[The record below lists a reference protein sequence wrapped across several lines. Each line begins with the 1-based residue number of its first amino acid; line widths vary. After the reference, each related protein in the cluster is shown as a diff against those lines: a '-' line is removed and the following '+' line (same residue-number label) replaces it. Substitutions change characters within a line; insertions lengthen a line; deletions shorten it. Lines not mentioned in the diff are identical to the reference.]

1 MTTLV
6 IVESPAKCGKIAGF
20 LGPGYKVIASMGH
33 IRALEQTLDAV
44 GIECDF
50 EPKFE
55 FMTKEKSRAISAI
68 KEAAAQ
74 AQEIILAADDD
85 REGEAIAY
93 SVAALLRLNPRTTK
107 RAVFHEITKSAVTKA
122 ISNPRLIDMDKVMAQ
137 QARAQLDMLIGFTIS
152 PLLWRHV
159 ARGLSAGRCQ
169 TPALRFVVDREDEIA
184 RHVGSVGWTITGKWT
199 AKGASIDAVLMD
211 ELEDEESAENYMEQ
225 VAPDATVV
233 AVTQRPWSESA
244 PLPLITSSLQQLAST
259 LFRSAPK
266 NTMRVAQRLYEAGH
280 ITYMRTDKAVLGEE
294 AQAEARALVVDQ
306 FGPDYISKPTAAH
319 PKSKKTDAGAA
330 QAQEAHEA
338 IRPTHFDVPTLAGA
352 EWTPL
357 DIKVYQLI
365 RIRAIQSVMSPVQG
379 EAANV
384 RFQTADD
391 EAGDLLWSANARIT
405 TFQGWRIA
413 SATSTLPD
421 EEEEEQVSNAWS
433 TLTSLKVGDR
443 LTWRTMEALPKMTKA
458 PARYSEASLVAALER
473 RGIGRPSTFASLL
486 AAIEEKGYVEKKNI
500 EGQKVKLNRL
510 TVSAAVPRLI
520 HRQTIER
527 TVGGERDRLVPTTLG
542 RQALGFA
549 LQHFS
554 DLFAYEFTA
563 AMENRLDQI
572 AEGKEPWKQ
581 VLRETWATYKDRY
594 EALNESKTV
603 QARQR
608 DFGEGLKAVMTRKGP
623 MLLRE
628 AATAKGKATFYKW
641 PEGVEFEDL
650 TVEQAAAATRPL
662 APIGTYN
669 DQPMIKHDGKFGPYV
684 TAGSL
689 KVNWT
694 PEDTEETLRAKFEAL
709 NATTVGPFTFKVGK
723 FGPYMYKTE
732 LKTKKFVSV
741 PTTINPA
748 NLTIREADEIYRA
761 GLAEAEEKAKAR
773 ATWKIKKNK

>member
-44 GIECDF
+44 GIERDF

-55 FMTKEKSRAISAI
+55 FMTKEKSRAIAAI

-74 AQEIILAADDD
+74 AQEVILAADDD

-107 RAVFHEITKSAVTKA
+107 RAVFHEITKGAVTRA

-169 TPALRFVVDREDEIA
+169 TPALRFVVDRENEIA
-184 RHVGSVGWTITGKWT
+184 AHVGSIGWVITGKWN
-199 AKGASIDAVLMD
+199 AKGASIDAALMD
-211 ELEDEESAENYMEQ
+211 ELEDEESAQNYMEQ
-225 VAPDATVV
+225 VAADATVV
-233 AVTQRPWSESA
+233 AMTQRPWSESA

-306 FGPDYISKPTAAH
+306 FGPDYISKPITAQS
-319 PKSKKTDAGAA
+319 KSKKADAN
-330 QAQEAHEA
+330 AQEAHEA

-357 DIKVYQLI
+357 DIKIYQLI
-365 RIRAIQSVMSPVQG
+365 RIRAIQSVMAPVQG

-384 RFQTADD
+384 RFQTTDD
-391 EAGDLLWSANARIT
+391 ESGDLLWSANARIT

-421 EEEEEQVSNAWS
+421 EEAEEEVSNAWS

-443 LTWRTMEALPKMTKA
+443 LTWRSLEAQPKLTKP
-458 PARYSEASLVAALER
+458 PARYSEASLVAALEK

-486 AAIEEKGYVEKKNI
+486 TAIEEKGYVEKKNI
-500 EGQKVKLNRL
+500 EGKKVELNRL
-510 TVSAAVPRLI
+510 TVSAAAPRQI
-520 HRQTIER
+520 HSQTILR
-527 TVGGERDRLVPTTLG
+527 TMGGERDRLVPTTLG
-542 RQALGFA
+542 RQALTFT

-563 AMENRLDQI
+563 AMESRLDQI
-572 AEGKEPWKQ
+572 AEGKEPWKK
-581 VLRETWATYKDRY
+581 VIKETWATYKDRY
-594 EALNESKTV
+594 ESLNES
-603 QARQR
+603 QAGQSRQR
-608 DFGEGLKAVMTRKGP
+608 DFGDRLKAVMTCKGP

-650 TVEQAAAATRPL
+650 TAEQVVAATRPL
-662 APIGTYN
+662 PPIGTYN
-669 DQPMIKHDGKFGPYV
+669 DQPMIKHEGKFGPYV
-684 TAGSL
+684 TAGAL
-689 KVNWT
+689 KVSWA
-694 PEDTEETLRAKFEAL
+694 PEDTEETLRAKFDAL
-709 NATTVGPFTFKVGK
+709 NATVVGPFTFKVGK

-741 PTTINPA
+741 GATVNPA
-748 NLTIREADEIYRA
+748 KLTIREADEIYRQ
-761 GLAEAEEKAKAR
+761 GLVEAENKAKAK
-773 ATWKIKKNK
+773 AAWKTKKG